1 MLMPRG
7 RTRVSMKLVSLNQ
20 FAAPAANDD
29 FSSSEDSE
37 DIDEVPYAT
46 ICIVKVLASWYVFMS
61 LFWRNLTVVF
71 IRNAIRPQFVAF
83 LV

>member
-1 MLMPRG
+1 MLMPMMDMMG

-46 ICIVKVLASWYVFMS
+46 ICIVRFLHHGMYSCLFSGEIS
-61 LFWRNLTVVF
+61 L
-71 IRNAIRPQFVAF
+71 
-83 LV
+83 

>member
-1 MLMPRG
+1 MLMPMMDMMG

-20 FAAPAANDD
+20 FAAPAAPAANDD

-46 ICIVKVLASWYVFMS
+46 ICIVKVLAS
-61 LFWRNLTVVF
+61 
-71 IRNAIRPQFVAF
+71 
-83 LV
+83 